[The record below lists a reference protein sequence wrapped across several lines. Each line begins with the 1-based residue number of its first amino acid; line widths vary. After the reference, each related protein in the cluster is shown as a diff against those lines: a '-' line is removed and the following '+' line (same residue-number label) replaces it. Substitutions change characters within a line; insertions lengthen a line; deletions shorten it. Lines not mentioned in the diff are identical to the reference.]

1 MNLRVV
7 GAGLG
12 RTGTHSLK
20 VALEQLLGGP
30 CHHMVEVFDHPES
43 WDAWQRA
50 VAGAPLA
57 EWAGVLDDYV
67 AAVDWPGCR
76 FYAEL
81 ADANPDAVVLL
92 SMRADADE
100 WWRSASKTIFAHL
113 PRRATDDMQRW
124 LVDLIGGHIGEDFLD
139 EDAAK
144 AGYERHLAEVRAT
157 IPARRLLEWRAQ
169 DGWEP
174 LCDAL
179 GVPVPDGPFPLTN
192 TTDEWLSRRG
202 V

>member
-1 MNLRVV
+1 MQLRVV

-20 VALEQLLGGP
+20 LALERLLGGP

-50 VAGAPLA
+50 VEGAPLA
-57 EWAGVLDDYV
+57 DWDSALDGYV
-67 AAVDWPGCR
+67 AAVDWPSCR

-81 ADANPDAVVLL
+81 ADANPGAVVLL
-92 SMRADADE
+92 STRTDADE

-113 PRRATDDMQRW
+113 PRRADDRMAAW
-124 LVDLIGGHIGEDFLD
+124 LVELITGHIGDFRD
-139 EDAAK
+139 EGTAK

-157 IPARRLLEWRAQ
+157 IPAGRLVEWRPT
-169 DGWEP
+169 DGWAPICE
-174 LCDAL
+174 AL
-179 GVPVPDGPFPLTN
+179 GVPVPDDPFPLTN

-202 V
+202 